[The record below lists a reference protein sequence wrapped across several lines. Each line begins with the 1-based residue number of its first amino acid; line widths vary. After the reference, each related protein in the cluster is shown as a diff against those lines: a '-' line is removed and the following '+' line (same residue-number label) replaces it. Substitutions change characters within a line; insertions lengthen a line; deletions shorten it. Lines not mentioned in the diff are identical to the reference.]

1 MNYYK
6 VVVNGVIIG
15 AVCDYDFRRWQAKH
29 GVVIVSDADNVECV
43 QIGESYYRDSWMKA
57 GGNIPGVMPAAIT
70 RITEEEYN
78 SLKAQLDAGDIPD
91 DGSLEEEEP
100 AEQVPAEEGSE
111 EVRKTAAQLLR
122 EQINNVD
129 SQVKLAARFASV

>member
-6 VVVNGVIIG
+6 VIVDDVII
-15 AVCDYDFRRWQAKH
+15 AVVTDYDFRRWQAKH

-57 GGNIPGVMPAAIT
+57 GGNITGVMPAVVA
-70 RITEEEYN
+70 RITEDEYN
-78 SLKAQLDAGDIPD
+78 NLKAQLDAGDIPD

>member
-15 AVCDYDFRRWQAKH
+15 AVCDYDFRRWQEKH

-57 GGNIPGVMPAAIT
+57 GGNITGVMPAVVA
-70 RITEEEYN
+70 RITEDEYN
-78 SLKAQLDAGDIPD
+78 NLKAQLDAGDIPD